1 MKFSINKTDFQN
13 AVAQAERIAGKH
25 LSLPILRCVLIIAEG
40 KEVVLRATNL
50 DLAFEARIAAQVGE
64 DGIVALPAD
73 TLSAFLHTT
82 PHTETIDVFQEE
94 SYVKLST
101 EKTNT
106 KMRTFNHDD
115 FPIIPA
121 IPQKVIFSAKG
132 GEFVQGLK
140 SVWWSASSASIKPE
154 LSSVYVY
161 GDGNDLVCVGTD
173 SFRLA
178 EKKLQAKIEQGF
190 EGVLIPLKN
199 VAEVMRHI
207 ESAGNNNIDIVSD
220 GHQIGVTIG
229 GNYLSSRIVEGVF
242 PDYRQIIPKEY
253 ETQAVILKQDM
264 IDALKQSRIFSDS
277 FNKVTAR
284 FDVDDKTVTLT
295 TNNPETGESTITLEA
310 AVTGNSLELN
320 FNYAYWA
327 DSLQAIKT
335 DSIAVEL
342 AGAGKPARIRSVGDQ
357 SFTYIVMPMNR

>member
-1 MKFSINKTDFQN
+1 MKFSIDKNQFQN

-25 LSLPILRCVLIIAEG
+25 LSLPVLRCVLVIAEG

-50 DLAFEARIAAQVGE
+50 DLAFEARISAQVKK

-82 PHTETIDVFQEE
+82 PHTDTIEVEEEE
-94 SYVKLST
+94 SYVVLST
-101 EKTNT
+101 DKTKT

-121 IPQKVIFSAKG
+121 IPTNVIFSVKG
-132 GEFVQGLK
+132 SDLLLGIK
-140 SVWWSASSASIKPE
+140 SVWWSASAGSIKPE
-154 LSSVYVY
+154 LSSVYIY
-161 GDGNDLVCVGTD
+161 GEGETLVCVGTD

-178 EKKLQAKIEQGF
+178 EKKTQVKIEKSFDGIL
-190 EGVLIPLKN
+190 VPLKN
-199 VAEVMRHI
+199 IPEIMRHL
-207 ESAGNNNIDIVSD
+207 EAAGSAPVDVVSD
-220 GHQIGVTIG
+220 GHQIGITIG
-229 GNYLSSRIVEGVF
+229 NSYLSSRIIEGVF

-253 ETQAVILKQDM
+253 ETQAVLLKQDM
-264 IDALKQSRIFSDS
+264 IDALKQSRVFSDS
-277 FNKVTAR
+277 FNKVAAR
-284 FDVDDKTVTLT
+284 FEADDKMVTLT
-295 TNNPETGESTITLEA
+295 TNNPETGESTVTLEG
-310 AVTGNSLELN
+310 AVTGKSLELN

-327 DSLQAIKT
+327 DALQAIKT

-342 AGAGKPARIRSVGDQ
+342 AGVGKPARIRSVGDQ